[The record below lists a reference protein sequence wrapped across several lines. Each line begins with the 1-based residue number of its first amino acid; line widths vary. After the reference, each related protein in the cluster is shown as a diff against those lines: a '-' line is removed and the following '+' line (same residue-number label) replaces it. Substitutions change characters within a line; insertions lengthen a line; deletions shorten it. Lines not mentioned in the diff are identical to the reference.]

1 MAGSGSVTIKLI
13 GMENAMAKMKPSIA
27 GRPIRRFFER
37 GSILIFNEA
46 VSTAPVG
53 TTGRLKGSHAWKVDP
68 APLPLSAT
76 VGTKLD
82 YASDVHFGTPPHY
95 VDPSELD
102 DWARLK
108 KIRGGG
114 QAASEWIAE
123 RGTKANPWL
132 YEALSSQTTAIKAFV
147 PVLASEIE
155 QAYGSG

>member
-1 MAGSGSVTIKLI
+1 MAGSSSVTVKLI
-13 GMENAMAKMKPSIA
+13 GMENAIAKMKPAIA

-46 VSTAPVG
+46 VRNVPVD
-53 TTGRLKGSHAWKVDP
+53 TGRLKGSHAWEVDP
-68 APLPLSAT
+68 GTLPLWAKT
-76 VGTKLD
+76 GTNVD
-82 YASDVHFGTPPHY
+82 YASDVHFGTPPHH

-102 DWARLK
+102 PWAK
-108 KIRGGG
+108 HKGIRGGG
-114 QAASEWIAE
+114 HAASNWIAE

-132 YEALSSQTTAIKAFV
+132 DEALSSNEGAIKALV